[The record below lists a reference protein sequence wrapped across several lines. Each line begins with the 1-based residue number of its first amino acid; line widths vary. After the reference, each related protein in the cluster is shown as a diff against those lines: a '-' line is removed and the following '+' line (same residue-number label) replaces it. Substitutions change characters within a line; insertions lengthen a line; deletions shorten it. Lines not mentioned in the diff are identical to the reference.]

1 MRPFSKAQ
9 VAGTRA
15 CPWPHYLMKLSIL
28 CSLCDKNNGPGA
40 GGVAAAVGAGM
51 LVGGVAAVA
60 ASGGFGDMGN
70 IAGKTLHETLSLLY
84 VAETPR
90 NVAEASSLLFVH
102 NRRYGRDAWRA
113 RGRCGRHDGGC
124 WRHDG

>member
-1 MRPFSKAQ
+1 
-9 VAGTRA
+9 
-15 CPWPHYLMKLSIL
+15 MKLSIL

-60 ASGGFGDMGN
+60 AGGGFGDMGN
-70 IAGKTLHETLSLLY
+70 IAGKTLQETLVLLY

-90 NVAEASSLLFVH
+90 NVAEASHHSYLYTTGDMGGML
-102 NRRYGRDAWRA
+102 GGLA
-113 RGRCGRHDGGC
+113 DGVGDMMGDVGGMMGNMASN
-124 WRHDG
+124 W